1 MRADEGIGPYG
12 CKLHSSFVGA
22 HALMSP
28 QKKEIY
34 EAYKNLAEQGL

>member
-1 MRADEGIGPYG
+1 MKASAPTSYLAIF
-12 CKLHSSFVGA
+12 LVGA

-28 QKKEIY
+28 QKKEIC